1 MKRLSDLGF
10 LFRVVAAIE
19 MAYAL
24 VAVLTP
30 LVFAPAAGC
39 TAVTGWVLSADGQ
52 WLTKLL
58 GLALAAQ
65 AWVAWTLRN
74 QPHLGVAKGLAFY
87 QLASATADWVLWIVL
102 ADQGI
107 FSTTTGRVLVAIS
120 IPTHYLLGLLLVR
133 AIRRAQPPQRPPGVR
148 TRLNCAPGG
157 TMRQRGRCASR
168 PRSRVGHC
176 EPSPNASQQP
186 ARPESTS
193 TRPLRHPSVRGR

>member
-10 LFRVVAAIE
+10 LFRVVAGLE
-19 MAYAL
+19 LAYAL

-30 LVFAPAAGC
+30 PSQV
-39 TAVTGWVLSADGQ
+39 TAVTGWVLSADGP

-87 QLASATADWVLWIVL
+87 QLASATADWVMWIVL

-107 FSTTTGRVLVAIS
+107 FSTTTGRVLVIVS

-133 AIRRAQPPQRPPGVR
+133 AIRRAP
-148 TRLNCAPGG
+148 TTAAP
-157 TMRQRGRCASR
+157 T
-168 PRSRVGHC
+168 P
-176 EPSPNASQQP
+176 QP
-186 ARPESTS
+186 ASG
-193 TRPLRHPSVRGR
+193 LA